1 MKPSHRLFLQ
11 YQPLYRLFFFTISTI
26 VSFVY
31 FYNINHCIVCLFFT
45 ISTIVSFVF
54 TISTI
59 VSFVLLQPLYRFFN
73 DINHCIAWFFTIYR
87 YQTLHRLFFLRG
99 QPLCRLVF
107 YSINHCIVCFRIST
121 IVSFLLQYQ
130 PFHRFLQYQPLYRLF
145 VFYDV
150 NHCLIWFFAVVTAI
164 VFVRNLGHGGVPPS
178 GCPFIFA
185 PQGRGLGWRVYAA
198 IGWIGYLYHGR
209 YNCW

>member
-1 MKPSHRLFLQ
+1 MYFSTEELSNINHCIVCFFNMKPSHRLFLQ

-31 FYNINHCIVCLFFT
+31 FLQYQLLYRLFLQYQPLYHLFFYNHCIV
-45 ISTIVSFVF
+45 
-54 TISTI
+54 
-59 VSFVLLQPLYRFFN
+59 FFN
-73 DINHCIAWFFTIYR
+73 DINHCIVWFFTLYR

-150 NHCLIWFFAVVTAI
+150 NHCLI
-164 VFVRNLGHGGVPPS
+164 
-178 GCPFIFA
+178 
-185 PQGRGLGWRVYAA
+185 
-198 IGWIGYLYHGR
+198 
-209 YNCW
+209 